1 MSGIQQSK
9 THRFSVEQYYEL
21 GELGLL
27 DRRTELLEGIITD
40 MEPVSPWHANIG
52 DILLHFFVYGSRDQ
66 EPAEANCRTLQTAS
80 AAKIPRQAGFGGRVY
95 RRDRGTSPQNCG
107 LTRWGQFTEIRDI
120 QKEMLQRLETQFE
133 SWLHS

>member
-1 MSGIQQSK
+1 MSVIQQTK

-52 DILLHFFVYGSRDQ
+52 DILLHFFV
-66 EPAEANCRTLQTAS
+66 T
-80 AAKIPRQAGFGGRVY
+80 
-95 RRDRGTSPQNCG
+95 
-107 LTRWGQFTEIRDI
+107 
-120 QKEMLQRLETQFE
+120 
-133 SWLHS
+133 

>member
-52 DILLHFFVYGSRDQ
+52 DILLHFFVYGSRDF
-66 EPAEANCRTLQTAS
+66 ANS
-80 AAKIPRQAGFGGRVY
+80 I
-95 RRDRGTSPQNCG
+95 CG
-107 LTRWGQFTEIRDI
+107 KNTPT
-120 QKEMLQRLETQFE
+120 
-133 SWLHS
+133 SWLWRKSLS